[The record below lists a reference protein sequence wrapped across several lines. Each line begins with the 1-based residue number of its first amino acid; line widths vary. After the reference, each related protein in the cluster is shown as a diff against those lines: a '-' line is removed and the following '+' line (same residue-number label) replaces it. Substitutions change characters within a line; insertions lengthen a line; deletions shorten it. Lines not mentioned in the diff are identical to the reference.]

1 MTPGVLAANA
11 GPVDLPRTQ
20 DRIRMPADR
29 PIVLDMKRDYGAVGD
44 GKADDTAAFQRAIDE
59 NKQGAGKII
68 YIPAGTYLIS
78 DSLSLGGKQHAD
90 RGITFQGEGVDL
102 VTIKLKDRCPGFGDP
117 AKPRRVLAFFEGG
130 HSGDSFGNGVYHLT
144 IDVGAGNPG
153 AVGLQ
158 FHANNQGSVQD
169 VVIRSSD
176 PAGTG
181 AIGMDFLVGEPGP
194 NLIQRVLIEGFDFG
208 VKVSNHDFSVTFE
221 HLTLRNQRVAGVHVL
236 RNVVN
241 IRKLHSVNTVPAL
254 VLADWDATV
263 VLLDALLESEAA
275 DGPAVVSYGQLLLR
289 DVKRQGYGTML
300 DNQGGNGEL
309 ADVSDDVVEEYVTRA
324 AAGLFDTPP
333 RTLRLPVRETPIVPW
348 TGPEDWVYVEL
359 PTDKPIGRKMDGDV
373 STAAI
378 QAAFDRA
385 AAEGKSTVVFPA
397 YRPHPDGEGLQW
409 ITEGSYTINS
419 TIRVHGSVRRV
430 YGLESNLYFSGS
442 LTEGEWLPAFKI
454 EDLNDDVEAIVF
466 EQFWMTPWRT
476 DVHGRKWTVFEN
488 HTDKA
493 LVLKNLSPSG
503 ANYRSVVRDGRT
515 ISGPLFVTDVTGH
528 PYYFGPG
535 QQVWARQINPEDN
548 DTMIVNDGGDLWIF
562 GIKVEGYGTVVET
575 KNGGRT
581 EVLGGLLYHSW
592 GPKANRGAPAFSSV
606 DSDLSVSYATTVF
619 TEDRRTDLQVR
630 AQRGDRVDEVRAQ
643 GLPGRTM
650 GLVVPL
656 AVERRE

>member
-1 MTPGVLAANA
+1 
-11 GPVDLPRTQ
+11 
-20 DRIRMPADR
+20 MPADR

-44 GKADDTAAFQRAIDE
+44 GQTDDTAAFQRAIDE
-59 NKQGAGKII
+59 NKQGAGKVI

-90 RGITFQGEGVDL
+90 RGITFQGEGVDR
-102 VTIKLKDRCPGFGDP
+102 VTLKLKDRCEGFGDP
-117 AKPRRVLAFFEGG
+117 DTPGRVLAFFEGS

-144 IDVGAGNPG
+144 IDVGEGNPG

-176 PAGTG
+176 PDGAG

-194 NLIQRVLIEGFDFG
+194 NLIQRVLIEGFDYG

-221 HLTLRNQRVAGVHVL
+221 HLTLRNQRVAGVHVI

-241 IRKLHSVNTVPAL
+241 LRKVQSDNAVPAL
-254 VLADWDATV
+254 VLGDWDATV
-263 VLLDALLESEAA
+263 VLLDALLEGGDA
-275 DGPAVVSYGQLLLR
+275 DEPAIVSNGQLLLR
-289 DVKRQGYGTML
+289 DVERRGYAMMI
-300 DNQGGNGEL
+300 DNAGGNNDL
-309 ADVSDDVVEEYVTRA
+309 ADVSEQVVNEYVTRA
-324 AAGLFDTPP
+324 AKGLFDSPVG
-333 RTLRLPVRETPIVPW
+333 TLRLPVRETPVVPW
-348 TGPEDWVYVEL
+348 TGPEDWVFVEL
-359 PTDKPIGRKMDGDV
+359 PTDVPIGRQMDGDI

-397 YRPHPDGEGLQW
+397 HRPHPDGEGLQW
-409 ITEGSYTINS
+409 IGERSYTINK

-430 YGLESNLYFSGS
+430 YGLESNLHFEGPV
-442 LTEGEWLPAFKI
+442 TEGEWLPVFRI
-454 EDLNDDVEAIVF
+454 EDLDDEVEAIVF

-476 DVHGRKWTVFEN
+476 DMHGRRWTVFEN

-503 ANYRSVVRDGRT
+503 ANYRSVVRDGKT
-515 ISGPLFVTDVTGH
+515 VSGPLFVADVTGH

-548 DTMIVNDGGDLWIF
+548 DTMIVNDGGDLWVF

-575 KNGGRT
+575 RNGGRT

-592 GPKANRGAPAFSSV
+592 NPKANRGAPAFSAVNSG
-606 DSDLSVSYATTVF
+606 LAVSYATTVF
-619 TEDRRTDLQVR
+619 TDDRRTDLQVR
-630 AQRGDRVDEVRAQ
+630 ARRGDRVDELRAA
-643 GLPGRTM
+643 GLPGRTK
-650 GLVVPL
+650 GVVVPL
-656 AVERRE
+656 AVERGTE